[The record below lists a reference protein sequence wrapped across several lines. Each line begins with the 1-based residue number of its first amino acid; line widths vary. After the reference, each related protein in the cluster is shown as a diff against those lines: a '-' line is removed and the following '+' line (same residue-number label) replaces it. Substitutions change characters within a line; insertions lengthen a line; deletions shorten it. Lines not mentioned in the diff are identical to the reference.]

1 MKKIIEVFKDVDELS
16 AYFGKKLAEGVQAK
30 PAGHFFSLALSGGS
44 TPRKVFEYLAV
55 HFKDRIDWQRVLVFW
70 SDERCVRPES
80 EESNYRMAT
89 ESLLSHVPVPA
100 EQIFRIWGEFDPS
113 SEAKRYAGVIREHVP
128 AFENIPQFDFVM
140 LGLGDDG
147 HTVSVFPDNLALF
160 NSKNLCEVAV
170 HPLTKQ
176 RRITFA
182 GNIIN
187 QALTAAFFVTGE
199 SKAEMVARIIE
210 QKEGWEKLPASMVH
224 PEIGE
229 LLWLL
234 DEKAALNLK
243 NQNKH
248 R

>member
-1 MKKIIEVFKDVDELS
+1 MKTSIEIFKDVEELS
-16 AYFGKKLAEGVQAK
+16 DFFGQKLVRGVQAK
-30 PAGHFFSLALSGGS
+30 PEGHFLSVALSGGS
-44 TPRKVFEYLAV
+44 TPRKVFEYLAL
-55 HFKDRIDWQRVLVFW
+55 HFKNSIDWQRVLVFW

-80 EESNYRMAT
+80 DESNYRMAT
-89 ESLLSHVPVPA
+89 ESLLSHVPLPA
-100 EQIFRIWGEFDPS
+100 EQIFRIWGESDPS
-113 SEAKRYAGVIREHVP
+113 SEAKRYADVIREHVP
-128 AFENIPQFDFVM
+128 VFENIPQFDFVM